1 MLVLFTDTDTD
12 MTPEIAKE
20 YGYRLISMPYSI
32 DGKNIY
38 PYVDFDKFD
47 CHGFYETLRS
57 GVIPS
62 TSAVNEEE
70 YINYFKPV
78 FEAGDD
84 ILYVH
89 FSRQM
94 SGTFA
99 AMDKAV
105 ARLKEQYPERSFYTI
120 DTRGISILSLN
131 VAMEIGDMYK
141 AGKSVDEMLK
151 WAETEVDK
159 FAVYFFADDLRFFA
173 RSGRV
178 SGLAGTMG
186 TLLGIRPIIYM
197 GSNGKMESIGK
208 EKGRAK
214 AVARLVKYA
223 EELGDDVKGHR
234 VLITSA
240 DAPELVDLLVKGMK
254 EKFGDDLDIMILDVN
269 PTIGSHC
276 GPSSIGV
283 CFHSIHR

>member
-1 MLVLFTDTDTD
+1 MLVLFSDTDTD

-20 YGYRLISMPYSI
+20 YGYRLISMPYSV
-32 DGKNIY
+32 DGRNIY
-38 PYVDFDKFD
+38 PYVDFEKFD
-47 CHGFYETLRS
+47 CHEFYEMLRT
-57 GVIPS
+57 GTIPS
-62 TSAVNEEE
+62 TSALNEEE

-99 AMDKAV
+99 AMDRAV
-105 ARLKEQYPERSFYTI
+105 ARLKAEYPERSFYAI

-131 VAMEIGDMYK
+131 VALEIGDMYK
-141 AGKSVDEMLK
+141 AGKSVEEMLK

-159 FAVYFFADDLRFFA
+159 FAVYYFADDLRFFA

-197 GSNGKMESIGK
+197 GANGKMESIGK

-234 VLITSA
+234 VLITCA
-240 DAPELVDLLVKGMK
+240 DAPELTEALVNGMR
-254 EKFGDDLDIMILDVN
+254 EKFGDDLDITTLDVN

-276 GPSSIGV
+276 GPNSIGV
-283 CFHSIHR
+283 CFHAIHR

>member
-1 MLVLFTDTDTD
+1 MLVLFSDTDTD

-20 YGYRLISMPYSI
+20 YGYRLISMPYSV
-32 DGKNIY
+32 DGRNIY
-38 PYVDFDKFD
+38 PYVDFEKFD
-47 CHGFYETLRS
+47 CHEFYEMLRT
-57 GVIPS
+57 GTIPS
-62 TSAVNEEE
+62 TSALNEEE

-99 AMDKAV
+99 AMDRAV
-105 ARLKEQYPERSFYTI
+105 ARLKAEYPERSFYAI

-131 VAMEIGDMYK
+131 VALEIGDMYK
-141 AGKSVDEMLK
+141 AGKSVEEMLK

-159 FAVYFFADDLRFFA
+159 FAVYYFADDLRFFA

-197 GSNGKMESIGK
+197 GANGKMESIGK

-234 VLITSA
+234 VLITCA
-240 DAPELVDLLVKGMK
+240 DAPELTEALVNGMR
-254 EKFGDDLDIMILDVN
+254 EKFGDDLDITTLDVN

>member
-1 MLVLFTDTDTD
+1 MLVLFSDTDTD

-20 YGYRLISMPYSI
+20 YGYRLISMPYSV
-32 DGKNIY
+32 DGRNIY
-38 PYVDFDKFD
+38 PYVDFEKFD
-47 CHGFYETLRS
+47 CHEFYEMLRA
-57 GVIPS
+57 GTIPN
-62 TSAVNEEE
+62 TSALNEEE

-99 AMDKAV
+99 AMDRAV
-105 ARLKEQYPERSFYTI
+105 ARLKAEYPERSFYAI

-131 VAMEIGDMYK
+131 VALEIGDMYK
-141 AGKSVDEMLK
+141 AGKSVEEMLK

-186 TLLGIRPIIYM
+186 TILGIRPIIYM

>member
-1 MLVLFTDTDTD
+1 MLVLFSDTDTD

-20 YGYRLISMPYSI
+20 YGYRLISMPYSV
-32 DGKNIY
+32 DGRNIY
-38 PYVDFDKFD
+38 PYVDFEKFD
-47 CHGFYETLRS
+47 CHEFYEMLRT
-57 GVIPS
+57 GTIPS
-62 TSAVNEEE
+62 TSALNEEE

-99 AMDKAV
+99 AMDRAV
-105 ARLKEQYPERSFYTI
+105 ARLKAEYPERSFYAI

-131 VAMEIGDMYK
+131 VALEIGDMYK
-141 AGKSVDEMLK
+141 EGKSVEEMLK

-159 FAVYFFADDLRFFA
+159 FAVYYFADDLRFFA

-197 GSNGKMESIGK
+197 GANGKMESIGK

-234 VLITSA
+234 VLITCA
-240 DAPELVDLLVKGMK
+240 DAPELTEALVNGMR
-254 EKFGDDLDIMILDVN
+254 EKFGDDLDITTLDVN

-276 GPSSIGV
+276 GPNSIGV
-283 CFHSIHR
+283 CFHAIHR

>member
-1 MLVLFTDTDTD
+1 
-12 MTPEIAKE
+12 
-20 YGYRLISMPYSI
+20 
-32 DGKNIY
+32 
-38 PYVDFDKFD
+38 
-47 CHGFYETLRS
+47 
-57 GVIPS
+57 
-62 TSAVNEEE
+62 
-70 YINYFKPV
+70 
-78 FEAGDD
+78 
-84 ILYVH
+84 
-89 FSRQM
+89 
-94 SGTFA
+94 
-99 AMDKAV
+99 
-105 ARLKEQYPERSFYTI
+105 
-120 DTRGISILSLN
+120 
-131 VAMEIGDMYK
+131 
-141 AGKSVDEMLK
+141 
-151 WAETEVDK
+151 
-159 FAVYFFADDLRFFA
+159 
-173 RSGRV
+173 
-178 SGLAGTMG
+178 MG

-197 GSNGKMESIGK
+197 GANGKMESIGK

>member
-1 MLVLFTDTDTD
+1 MLVLFSDTDTD

-20 YGYRLISMPYSI
+20 YGYRLISMPYSV
-32 DGKNIY
+32 DGRNIY
-38 PYVDFDKFD
+38 PYVDFEKFD
-47 CHGFYETLRS
+47 CHEFYEMLRT
-57 GVIPS
+57 GTIPS
-62 TSAVNEEE
+62 TSALNEEE

-99 AMDKAV
+99 AMDRAV
-105 ARLKEQYPERSFYTI
+105 ARLKAEYPERSFYAI

-131 VAMEIGDMYK
+131 VALEIGDMYK
-141 AGKSVDEMLK
+141 AGKSVEEMLK

-159 FAVYFFADDLRFFA
+159 FAVYYFADDLRFFA

-197 GSNGKMESIGK
+197 GANGKMESIGK

-234 VLITSA
+234 VLITCA
-240 DAPELVDLLVKGMK
+240 DAPELTEALVNGMR
-254 EKFGDDLDIMILDVN
+254 EKFGDDLDITALDVN

-276 GPSSIGV
+276 GPNSIGV
-283 CFHSIHR
+283 CFHAIHR

>member
-32 DGKNIY
+32 DGKNVY

-131 VAMEIGDMYK
+131 VAME
-141 AGKSVDEMLK
+141 K

>member
-38 PYVDFDKFD
+38 PFVDFDKFD
-47 CHGFYETLRS
+47 CHGFYEKLR
-57 GVIPS
+57 GGLIPS
-62 TSAVNEEE
+62 TSALNEEE

-84 ILYVH
+84 IFYVH

-105 ARLKEQYPERSFYTI
+105 ARLKEQYPERSFYTV

-141 AGKSVDEMLK
+141 AGKSAEEMLK

-159 FAVYFFADDLRFFA
+159 FAVYFFADDLRFFS

-197 GSNGKMESIGK
+197 GANGKMESIGK

-214 AVARLVKYA
+214 AVARLLKYA

-234 VLITSA
+234 VLIATC
-240 DAPELVDLLVKGMK
+240 DAPELVELLEKGLK
-254 EKFGDDLDIMILDVN
+254 ERFGEDLDITVIEVN

-276 GPSSIGV
+276 GPNTAGI